1 MIIRKMT
8 ASFGRLEN
16 ETLELENGLNIIT
29 AANESGK
36 STWCA
41 FIRAMLY
48 GIDSS
53 QREKGGVKPDKL
65 LYAPWSG
72 AAMAGSMEIEQEGKS
87 ITLSRSTKSA
97 GAPMREFSAVYTGTA
112 EPVGGLTGRDAGEM
126 LTAMP
131 RAVFDSSVFVR
142 QSSLPVQNGP
152 ELEKRI
158 DSIIASGGDEGVGF
172 TDADAALRAWQR
184 KRRHNNSGAIPALE
198 ADIAALDRD
207 LDSILSLCT
216 QAQELEQEISRA
228 EASCAQMEEQSRL
241 EGQNRR
247 EKRLDELEALRKDA
261 MQAESESLEAQRRET
276 ELRRELDES
285 VFAGQSADELEK
297 NMLPDIDEYARRYAR
312 QLPRW
317 LVFAFLILGLG
328 GCMCAGSFG
337 MSWLYI
343 VGGIGFVAA
352 IVCAVIWRYRDNHYV
367 GWGKMLEGKYGSG
380 DIDQLRGIMK
390 LYREKWDALSAASE
404 AAARCRDKADAASRR
419 LRRAEQELVAPAM
432 EEGDAAARAREE
444 LEQLRRRHSG
454 MLGRIE
460 ATADP
465 VAAKSEKLRLEQ
477 RLEELRG
484 QYDALALAIDTLRQS
499 AEEIQQ
505 RFSPRL
511 GKRASEIMQ
520 RLTGGKYEA
529 LSFSRTL
536 SATAARPGDSIA
548 HEAAFLSG
556 GTADQLYL
564 SLRLAICELAL
575 PEGCSCPLILDDALV
590 NFDDERMGLALELL
604 EEISRTRQVILFS
617 CHDCEENYIKNR
629 RAEKGGAI

>member
-1 MIIRKMT
+1 MIIKKMT

-16 ETLELENGLNIIT
+16 ETLELNKGLNIIT

-72 AAMAGSMEIEQEGKS
+72 AAMAGSMEIEQDGKS
-87 ITLSRSTKSA
+87 ITISRSTKTA
-97 GAPMREFSAVYTGTA
+97 NAPMRNFSAVYTGTA
-112 EPVGGLTGRDAGEM
+112 EAVSELTGRDAGEM
-126 LTAMP
+126 LTGMP

-158 DSIIASGGDEGVGF
+158 DSIISSGGDEGTGF
-172 TDADAALRAWQR
+172 TEADATLRAWQR

-207 LDSILSLCT
+207 LNSIRSLCA
-216 QAQELEQEISRA
+216 QAQELEQEIALAGNR
-228 EASCAQMEEQSRL
+228 CAQLEEQGQR
-241 EGQNRR
+241 EGLDRR
-247 EKRLDELEALRKDA
+247 EKRLEAIEALRREA
-261 MQAESESLEAQRRET
+261 MQAESESLEAQRREA

-285 VFAGQSADELEK
+285 AFAGQSADELEK
-297 NMLPDIDEYARRYAR
+297 NLLPDIDEYARRYAR

-317 LVFAFLILGLG
+317 LVFLFLVIGLG
-328 GCMCAGSFG
+328 GCLCAGSFD
-337 MSWLYI
+337 MAWLYVI
-343 VGGIGFVAA
+343 GGIGLIAA

-367 GWGKMLEGKYGSG
+367 GWGKMLEGKYGSN
-380 DIDQLRGIMK
+380 DIDRLRGIMK
-390 LYREKWDALSAASE
+390 LYREKWDALSAAAETS
-404 AAARCRDKADAASRR
+404 ARCRERSDAALRR
-419 LRRAEQELVAPAM
+419 LHQAEQELVAPVDT
-432 EEGDAAARAREE
+432 GNDAAAQARRE
-444 LEQLRRRHSG
+444 LEELRRRHSG
-454 MLGRIE
+454 VLGRIE

-465 VAAKSEKLRLEQ
+465 VAAKSEKLRLEE

-511 GKRASEIMQ
+511 GRRASEIMQ
-520 RLTGGKYEA
+520 RLTGGKYDM

-604 EEISRTRQVILFS
+604 EDISRERQVILFS
-617 CHDCEENYIKNR
+617 CHDREENYMKNR
-629 RAEKGGAI
+629 SEKGDTI